1 MEKINQIVKNHIFI
15 ILSSIIFL
23 IIAIIY
29 AHVKVGFLSDFEVNF
44 YLAITSDTIWHTR
57 DFDGFFL
64 PLYARYFPLIL
75 PHLSVTVSMLLGLSN
90 IKYLLYIFTFISYSY
105 HAVFLI
111 IIYFNFP
118 NDKKRL
124 FEVIFLSFMV
134 SFFYLQYFIFTES
147 FLTGLFIWVIFV
159 IYFYSDFN
167 QLSFL
172 NSISLII
179 FSVAI
184 SSSYPSVI
192 FFIPILLF
200 FGVIKYLKTK
210 NIKKINRIIIIFSF
224 VVLLVAFIFNIYY
237 IFHPE
242 ISLTSSNLNLQMFKD
257 LNFVCILMFAI
268 LTLVF
273 SFLKSI
279 NRYKKIF
286 IIITIIFSI
295 AVGYFLLQIHPKL
308 GHLYRALGFC
318 IPFIFML
325 FLICVA
331 IFKLNLEFVY
341 IKILNLALIFWLLI
355 GNLIYA
361 KHINDYN
368 LKIINYMLNNKTI
381 TIEKFQRKNTRD
393 KFAIYYAVLLKTVF
407 LKTNNSCK
415 LLILSQDEHQ
425 LMHVK
430 YIIKNKSKNKKL
442 GIDIEKF
449 IEII

>member
-1 MEKINQIVKNHIFI
+1 M
-15 ILSSIIFL
+15 
-23 IIAIIY
+23 
-29 AHVKVGFLSDFEVNF
+29 
-44 YLAITSDTIWHTR
+44 
-57 DFDGFFL
+57 
-64 PLYARYFPLIL
+64 
-75 PHLSVTVSMLLGLSN
+75 
-90 IKYLLYIFTFISYSY
+90 
-105 HAVFLI
+105 
-111 IIYFNFP
+111 
-118 NDKKRL
+118 
-124 FEVIFLSFMV
+124 
-134 SFFYLQYFIFTES
+134 
-147 FLTGLFIWVIFV
+147 
-159 IYFYSDFN
+159 
-167 QLSFL
+167 
-172 NSISLII
+172 
-179 FSVAI
+179 
-184 SSSYPSVI
+184 
-192 FFIPILLF
+192 
-200 FGVIKYLKTK
+200 
-210 NIKKINRIIIIFSF
+210 IFSF

-257 LNFVCILMFAI
+257 LNFICILMFVI

-286 IIITIIFSI
+286 IIITIIFSL
-295 AVGYFLLQIHPKL
+295 AVGYFLFQIHPKL

-325 FLICVA
+325 FLICVE
-331 IFKLNLEFVY
+331 ILKLNLEFVY
-341 IKILNLALIFWLLI
+341 IKILNIALIFWLLI

-393 KFAIYYAVLLKTVF
+393 KLAIYYAVLLKTVF

-415 LLILSQDEHQ
+415 LLILFQDGHQ